1 MIQTMTNLLGQ
12 SIVILEFTK
21 NKVALHYRPNPPL
34 SPILA
39 ISLFP
44 L

>member
-21 NKVALHYRPNPPL
+21 KQGGSALSAKSSAKSYL
-34 SPILA
+34 GY
-39 ISLFP
+39 
-44 L
+44 